1 MVKTRSSTSPS
12 ASSKAMNLKNKSKE
26 TMSEGSNSGESDLS
40 SKRKRN
46 NAGSK
51 KGKSADRPLKK
62 MKQVVEEDD
71 VEYDNDDL
79 EIRVPDSIKNHH
91 FSGIMNIDTNNEEQ
105 HSNNQ
110 RNEENQEATNDYAV
124 KIMQIHSNIPDDEI
138 PKVSMEFETEEQ
150 AYNFYNVYAY
160 KVGFSIRRSKSHKDN
175 ENGKIK
181 NRTFC
186 CSCEGFREKDKQ
198 NDNVKCHRATTRFG
212 CLARMK
218 IKLHQFGKYQVIE
231 FNAEHTHV
239 TSSPNMSHLHRS
251 QRRITPAQASE
262 IEMAENSGIAPKAS
276 MELMI
281 RRAGGHE
288 NLGFILDDCRNYIRT
303 KRTIQM
309 RAGDTG
315 GVLEYLQK
323 KKSKDPNFYYA
334 LQADEDDLLTN
345 IFWADARMKESYYN
359 FGDVVSFDTTYRKN
373 HDCRP
378 FAMFVGVNHHKQ
390 TTIFGAA
397 LLYDET
403 TETFMWLFDTFV
415 EAMSGKKPKT
425 ILTDQDAAMAKALR
439 SQWPETYHRL
449 CIWHMYQNAAKH
461 LSSVFERFREFA
473 HDFGN
478 CIYEYDEECEFIEA
492 WGNMLGKYNL
502 ENNDWLA
509 QQFKVKE
516 KWALVYGRDTFCA
529 NMTTTQRSESMNNVL
544 KKYVSY
550 QHTMLRFLEHFE
562 RLIDDRRYE
571 ELKADFRVS
580 QRNLAPSLP
589 IEILNHAA
597 NVYTPAV
604 LRMFEVEFS
613 KAYSCAMELITELG
627 VMREYKLTPNGKSFH
642 HTVKY
647 DSSINTT
654 LCSCKKFEFAGIL
667 CSHILKV
674 FSFHNIVKIPS
685 QYILKRWTKH
695 AKMGV
700 TSSTFEIKQGDDP
713 KTCLALRYQDLSR
726 SYTHIVTRASVIEKA
741 YKLARDGFKRISDD
755 VDACLEEDTVGRKEE
770 NCTDDRINTTIKGIK
785 INNKRIRGSSSTRP
799 KNALEKM
806 RKKTKVSKKTVS
818 TKQASQVF
826 HNNDQVNNIYATLST
841 RFFIPDYII

>member
-1 MVKTRSSTSPS
+1 
-12 ASSKAMNLKNKSKE
+12 
-26 TMSEGSNSGESDLS
+26 
-40 SKRKRN
+40 
-46 NAGSK
+46 
-51 KGKSADRPLKK
+51 
-62 MKQVVEEDD
+62 
-71 VEYDNDDL
+71 
-79 EIRVPDSIKNHH
+79 
-91 FSGIMNIDTNNEEQ
+91 MNIDTNNEEQ

-110 RNEENQEATNDYAV
+110 RNEDQEATNDYAV

-186 CSCEGFREKDKQ
+186 CSCEGFREKDKR

-239 TSSPNMSHLHRS
+239 TSSPSKSHLHRS

-262 IEMAENSGIAPKAS
+262 IEMAENSRIAPKA
-276 MELMI
+276 
-281 RRAGGHE
+281 
-288 NLGFILDDCRNYIRT
+288 T
-303 KRTIQM
+303 
-309 RAGDTG
+309 
-315 GVLEYLQK
+315 
-323 KKSKDPNFYYA
+323 
-334 LQADEDDLLTN
+334 DEDDLLTN

-415 EAMSGKKPKT
+415 EAMSWKKPKT
-425 ILTDQDAAMAKALR
+425 ILTDQDAAMEKALR

-473 HDFGN
+473 TDFGN

-509 QQFKVKE
+509 QQVRVKE
-516 KWALVYGRDTFCA
+516 KWALVYGRETFCA

-647 DSSINTT
+647 DSSANTT
-654 LCSCKKFEFAGIL
+654 ICSCKKFEFAGIL

-713 KTCLALRYQDLSR
+713 KASLALRYQDLSR
-726 SYTHIVTRASVIEKA
+726 SYTHIVTKASVTEKA
-741 YKLARDGFKRISDD
+741 YKLARDGFKQLSDD

-770 NCTDDRINTTIKGIK
+770 NRTTSGINTTIKGIK
-785 INNKRIRGSSSTRP
+785 TNNKRIRGSSSTRP

-806 RKKTKVSKKTVS
+806 RKKTCLQNRFHKSLTTIIKSTIICHFINMAPENPSIQISMTELLLQAEKTPIGFED
-818 TKQASQVF
+818 SQSF
-826 HNNDQVNNIYATLST
+826 KNI
-841 RFFIPDYII
+841 

>member
-1 MVKTRSSTSPS
+1 
-12 ASSKAMNLKNKSKE
+12 
-26 TMSEGSNSGESDLS
+26 
-40 SKRKRN
+40 
-46 NAGSK
+46 
-51 KGKSADRPLKK
+51 
-62 MKQVVEEDD
+62 
-71 VEYDNDDL
+71 
-79 EIRVPDSIKNHH
+79 
-91 FSGIMNIDTNNEEQ
+91 MNIDTNNEEQ

-110 RNEENQEATNDYAV
+110 RNEDQEATNDYAV

-138 PKVSMEFETEEQ
+138 PKVSMEFKTEEQ

-186 CSCEGFREKDKQ
+186 CSCEGFREKDKR

-231 FNAEHTHV
+231 FNPEHTHV
-239 TSSPNMSHLHRS
+239 TSSPSMSHLHRS

-323 KKSKDPNFYYA
+323 MKSKDPNFYYA

-378 FAMFVGVNHHKQ
+378 FAMFVGGNHHKQ

-415 EAMSGKKPKT
+415 EAMSWKKPKT

-449 CIWHMYQNAAKH
+449 CIWHMYQNTAKH
-461 LSSVFERFREFA
+461 LSSVFERF
-473 HDFGN
+473 
-478 CIYEYDEECEFIEA
+478 
-492 WGNMLGKYNL
+492 
-502 ENNDWLA
+502 
-509 QQFKVKE
+509 Q
-516 KWALVYGRDTFCA
+516 
-529 NMTTTQRSESMNNVL
+529 
-544 KKYVSY
+544 
-550 QHTMLRFLEHFE
+550 HFE

-604 LRMFEVEFS
+604 LRMFEVDFS
-613 KAYSCAMELITELG
+613 KAYSCVMELIAELG

-647 DSSINTT
+647 DSSTDTAI
-654 LCSCKKFEFAGIL
+654 CSCKKFEFARIL

-713 KTCLALRYQDLSR
+713 KASLALRYQDLSR
-726 SYTHIVTRASVIEKA
+726 SYTHIVTKASVTEKA
-741 YKLARDGFKRISDD
+741 YKLARDGFKRLSDD

-770 NCTDDRINTTIKGIK
+770 NHNNSGINTTIKGIK
-785 INNKRIRGSSSTRP
+785 TNNKRIRGSSSTLP

-806 RKKTKVSKKTVS
+806 RKKTKVSKK
-818 TKQASQVF
+818 
-826 HNNDQVNNIYATLST
+826 NLST
-841 RFFIPDYII
+841 NQINMALENSNIQISMTELLLQAEKTPTGFEDGQSFKNI